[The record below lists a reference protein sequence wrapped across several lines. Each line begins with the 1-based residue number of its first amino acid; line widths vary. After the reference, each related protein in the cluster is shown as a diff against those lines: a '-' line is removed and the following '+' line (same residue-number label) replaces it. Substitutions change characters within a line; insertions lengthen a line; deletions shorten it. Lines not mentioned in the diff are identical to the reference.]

1 MALALT
7 ITKEIQPAQVVDL
20 CDLLRGSR
28 ASWLIATE
36 SDLDA
41 ATISITYHIDVS
53 TPAGEATTTVTFQ
66 RILDALAELY
76 AEGLLCCAATL
87 IADLGAGCA
96 DDADHIFYRAAFGAL
111 TDS

>member
-1 MALALT
+1 MALTLT
-7 ITKEIQPAQVVDL
+7 ITKEVQPAQVVDL

-28 ASWLIATE
+28 SSWLVATE

-41 ATISITYHIDVS
+41 ATISITHYIDVN
-53 TPAGEATTTVTFQ
+53 TPGGEATATVTFQ
-66 RILDALAELY
+66 EILDALAELH
-76 AEGLLCCAATL
+76 AEGLLCCAATM

-96 DDADHIFYRAAFGAL
+96 ADADRIFHRATFGAL